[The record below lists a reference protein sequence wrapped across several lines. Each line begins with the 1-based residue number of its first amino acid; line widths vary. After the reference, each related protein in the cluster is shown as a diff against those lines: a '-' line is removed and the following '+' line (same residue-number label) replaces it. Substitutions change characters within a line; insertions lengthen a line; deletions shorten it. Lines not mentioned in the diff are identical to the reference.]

1 VDTGLRLGCLD
12 GFMPVKEGRNAGERR
27 AIGQAMV
34 LLPVGMVKLR
44 PIGRWDGLMSR
55 RSLFV
60 LVVSLLLFLSACAA
74 SKDASGRAVEELL
87 QALVKRDEAR
97 YSALTCPSYE
107 QSALVEYDSFGLVT
121 ADLKGVSCKQTGVDG
136 GTALVHCTGSIE
148 ATYGNEVQSFDLS
161 LRTYHVS
168 LLGGD
173 WLVCG
178 YSK

>member
-1 VDTGLRLGCLD
+1 
-12 GFMPVKEGRNAGERR
+12 MGERS
-27 AIGQAMV
+27 APGQAMV
-34 LLPVGMVKLR
+34 LLPVAMVELR
-44 PIGRWDGLMSR
+44 RIGRWDGLLIR
-55 RSLFV
+55 RSVFV
-60 LVVSLLLFLSACAA
+60 IVVSLLLFLSACAA
-74 SKDASGRAVEELL
+74 SKDPSARAVEELL
-87 QALVKRDEAR
+87 QALVRRDEAR

-121 ADLKGVSCKQTGVDG
+121 ADLKDVSCRQTGVDG
-136 GTALVHCTGSIE
+136 STALVHCTGSIE